1 MSSTVTAY
9 DLSLDSRMLSKSEVT
24 GVRLAIAGTGLL
36 ALVVGILILV
46 WPDTTIAVLG
56 VFFGLYFLISGIVH
70 VGRGL
75 LTKSASGGS
84 RVLNI
89 LLGVLLTVGGIVAIR
104 NPLNSLAILGMLIGI
119 SWIVEGVA
127 GLVETA
133 PDSSRWFG
141 TVFGAI
147 AIVAGVVVLFSP
159 VTSVTVLV
167 VIGGVFL
174 ILSGIFQLVQ
184 AFMFGRG
191 WQATLDT
198 A

>member
-1 MSSTVTAY
+1 MPTTVTAV
-9 DLSLDSRMLSKSEVT
+9 DLSLDSRALSTSEIT

-36 ALVVGILILV
+36 ALVVGILILS
-46 WPDTTIAVLG
+46 WPDTTVASLG
-56 VFFGLYFLISGIVH
+56 ILFGLYFLISGIVH
-70 VGRGL
+70 VVRGL
-75 LTKSASGGS
+75 FTQGASGGS
-84 RVLNI
+84 RVVNI
-89 LLGVLLTVGGIVAIR
+89 LLGVLLIVGGIVAIR
-104 NPLNSLAILGMLIGI
+104 TPLDTLAVLGMLIGI

-147 AIVAGVVVLFSP
+147 AVVAGVVVLFSP
-159 VTSVTVLV
+159 VESVTILV
-167 VIGGVFL
+167 TIGGVFL
-174 ILSGIFQLVQ
+174 VLSGIIQLAQ

-191 WQATLDT
+191 RSATLDT